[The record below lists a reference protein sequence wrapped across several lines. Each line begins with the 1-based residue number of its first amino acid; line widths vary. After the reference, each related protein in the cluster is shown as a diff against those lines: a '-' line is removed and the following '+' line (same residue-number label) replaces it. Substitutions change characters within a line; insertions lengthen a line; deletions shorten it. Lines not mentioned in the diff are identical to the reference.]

1 MSYFGRDT
9 FLRGK
14 HHSRIQKRDRK
25 WFTNIS
31 LTVITSDVPWTPK
44 LQREK
49 KEVTQEGLMVDR
61 EEGDLC
67 PFLEAETP
75 THRGLCCWWV
85 FSKLSSTHTRW
96 RFFSTEGLPPTESLK
111 SLLWNCRAN
120 SNLNGYV
127 GSLSVLGKVDILI
140 FLAEEHIS
148 KLTELPFKKI
158 DPIFN

>member
-1 MSYFGRDT
+1 MTNHMSYFGRDT

-127 GSLSVLGKVDILI
+127 GISLCSW
-140 FLAEEHIS
+140 ESWYPNIS
-148 KLTELPFKKI
+148 GRGTYF
-158 DPIFN
+158 